1 MSLIDRLTVDEIG
14 TDKIIIAHDMI
25 KRTFA
30 EFIAPD
36 FSNAGKAS
44 FLEFIKIEEMTRRIN
59 SGESFILAALD
70 DGNVA
75 GVIEISE
82 YSYIRLLFVDKN
94 YQGNGIA
101 RLLLDEAYKRCRA
114 DWHECSEL
122 KVNSSLYAFEIY
134 KKLGFEP
141 AGEKQEKNGIIYI
154 PMERKYI

>member
-1 MSLIDRLTVDEIG
+1 VALIDRLTVDEIG
-14 TDKIIIAHDMI
+14 ADKIIIAHDMI

-30 EFIAPD
+30 EYVAPD
-36 FSNAGKAS
+36 FSDRGKAA
-44 FLEFIKIEEMTRRIN
+44 FLEFIKLETMNDRIEK
-59 SGESFILAALD
+59 GDSFILAALD

-82 YSYIRLLFVDKN
+82 YSYIRLLFVDKK

-114 DWHECSEL
+114 DWHDCSEL

-141 AGEKQEKNGIIYI
+141 VGEKEEEDGVVYI

>member
-1 MSLIDRLTVDEIG
+1 MSLIDKLTVDEIG
-14 TDKIIIAHDMI
+14 PDKIIIAHDMI

-30 EFIAPD
+30 EFVAPD
-36 FSNAGKAS
+36 FSDTGKAS
-44 FLEFIKIEEMTRRIN
+44 FLDFINLEAMNDRIEN
-59 SGESFILAALD
+59 GDSFILAALD
-70 DGNVA
+70 DGDVA

-82 YSYIRLLFVDKN
+82 YSYIRLLFVDKK

-114 DWHECSEL
+114 DWHDCSEL

-141 AGEKQEKNGIIYI
+141 VGEKQEKDGVVYI
-154 PMERKYI
+154 PMERKYL